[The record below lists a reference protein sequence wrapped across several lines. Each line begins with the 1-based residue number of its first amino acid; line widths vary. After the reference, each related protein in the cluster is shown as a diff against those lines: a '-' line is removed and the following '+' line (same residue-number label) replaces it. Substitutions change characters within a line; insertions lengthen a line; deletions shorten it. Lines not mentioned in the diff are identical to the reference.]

1 LPIKPL
7 AVNDQ
12 HLDSDNLDS
21 DKLSWPRIVLRRLDQ
36 VAAAAIAVVALILIA
51 LWCTW
56 QSYLG
61 GRLIDIEREEPIA
74 IDFKI
79 DVNNAEW
86 PELALMPNIGEQLA
100 KRIVADRTQRG
111 PFKELED
118 LLRVRGIG
126 PRTLETMR
134 PFLLP
139 LPALQSTAESQPT
152 SEPAKIN

>member
-1 LPIKPL
+1 M
-7 AVNDQ
+7 D
-12 HLDSDNLDS
+12 
-21 DKLSWPRIVLRRLDQ
+21 
-36 VAAAAIAVVALILIA
+36 
-51 LWCTW
+51 
-56 QSYLG
+56 
-61 GRLIDIEREEPIA
+61 
-74 IDFKI
+74 
-79 DVNNAEW
+79 AEW
-86 PELALMPNIGEQLA
+86 LELALMPNIGEQLA

-139 LPALQSTAESQPT
+139 LPALQSTAESQRT